1 MKTDGYGFHFSRLSA
16 GTDAR
21 NVGKDQEI
29 PYDAK
34 FTHQGCNQNMLL
46 VRRETHVSAMEEL
59 NSDRLISSF
68 NLEN

>member
-1 MKTDGYGFHFSRLSA
+1 M
-16 GTDAR
+16 DAR
-21 NVGKDQEI
+21 NVGRDQEI

-59 NSDRLISSF
+59 NSDLLISSF